1 MIIDPLFPI
10 KGKLDGLRIWRSGN
24 KTVAAVIK
32 KDAKNP
38 RTEGQMRQRIRMNNI
53 LSVYRSINTGL
64 KENFEGIMGSKNASS
79 FFRSYNLMRKPVWLT
94 YRQKLYNQGVLAPY
108 VVGQGKLPT
117 IAYDFVEGAFVSDLA
132 IGDLNVG
139 PDTTVK
145 ELAQAVCGGNEG
157 WAAGDTLQVM
167 LLKQRSNCSLGDS
180 THDDADEL
188 WPIQSHI
195 LTLTLLPG
203 CKDRLAQ
210 LTPHEM
216 AFPLEEMPA
225 IANRE
230 GHLAVEVSG
239 GDEYVYAFALVH
251 GRGEGE
257 KRLCSSQEL
266 VLSDT
271 RMYETYTSD
280 EALERAL
287 TGYKPKRR

>member
-167 LLKQRSNCSLGDS
+167 LLKQRRNNTLSSAKQ
-180 THDDADEL
+180 DDADEL
-188 WPIQSHI
+188 EPIQSCI
-195 LTLTLLPG
+195 LTIPLQKG
-203 CKDRLAQ
+203 CKEELSMLPFHNVTLPLGEK
-210 LTPHEM
+210 LTIRNHD
-216 AFPLEEMPA
+216 
-225 IANRE
+225 
-230 GHLAVEVSG
+230 GYLAVEAA
-239 GDEYVYAFALVH
+239 DANEYVYAFALIH

-266 VLSDT
+266 LLSDNQ
-271 RMYETYTSD
+271 MYEIYASD
-280 EALERAL
+280 ESLERAL
-287 TGYKPKRR
+287 SGYKPKKR

>member
-1 MIIDPLFPI
+1 MIIDTRFPI
-10 KGKLDGLRIWRSGN
+10 KGKLDGLRIWKSGD
-24 KTVAAVIK
+24 KTIAAVIK

-53 LSVYRSINTGL
+53 LGVYACIKTGL
-64 KENFEGIMGSKNASS
+64 KENFEGIMGNKNAAS
-79 FFRSYNLMRKPVWLT
+79 FFRSYNLMRKAVWLT
-94 YRQKLYNQGVLAPY
+94 FRQKLYKQGVLAPY
-108 VVGQGKLPT
+108 VIGQGKMPP
-117 IAYDFVEGAFVSDLA
+117 IAYAFGEGAFTSDISLGNLS
-132 IGDLNVG
+132 ITT
-139 PDTTVK
+139 DTTVD
-145 ELAQAVCGGNEG
+145 ELARTICEGNEG
-157 WAAGDTLQVM
+157 WGAGDTLQVM

-180 THDDADEL
+180 TRDDADEL

-210 LTPHEM
+210 LAPHEV

-230 GHLAVEVSG
+230 GHLAVEVNG